1 MVTIMKSDSGC
12 ILIKKADW
20 VDLTVCSKGSMD
32 GGDSVFDFDASSLQV
47 GHILESRVKFIGF
60 SQMQI
65 MGLFN
70 LKNKKKIS
78 ELTKYH
84 QSKELMLPQVHIPSS

>member
-1 MVTIMKSDSGC
+1 MTFITIIKSDSGC

-20 VDLTVCSKGSMD
+20 VDLTVCAKGSMD
-32 GGDSVFDFDASSLQV
+32 GGDSVFDFASSSLHV
-47 GHILESRVKFIGF
+47 GHILESRVEFTGF

-70 LKNKKKIS
+70 LKKKKKS
-78 ELTKYH
+78 
-84 QSKELMLPQVHIPSS
+84 QS